1 MDLFIICFLF
11 AVAVGSFCYGIW
23 RRKYASAKA
32 KKTLYKDLEQRA
44 KTGDKEAMYA
54 LAERFY
60 HEKDAK
66 YYPVIFKWVSILA
79 AQEKDPAVWLLLGD
93 LYASGC
99 GTERDPKRALSS
111 YEQALTA
118 DIASGRNTDL
128 TKEAH
133 DYLESCII
141 RLRKELSK

>member
-1 MDLFIICFLF
+1 MELTIISVLFLVALAALF
-11 AVAVGSFCYGIW
+11 YGLW
-23 RRKYASAKA
+23 LRLPLSAKA
-32 KKTLYKDLEQRA
+32 KKKLYKNLESRA

-54 LAERFY
+54 FAERFY
-60 HEKDAK
+60 HENDEK
-66 YYPVIFKWVSILA
+66 YYPLIFKWVSMLA

-99 GTERDPKRALSS
+99 GTERDPRRSLSC
-111 YEQALTA
+111 YEQALSA
-118 DIASGRNTDL
+118 DISSGRYTDL

-133 DYLESCII
+133 DYLEKCII